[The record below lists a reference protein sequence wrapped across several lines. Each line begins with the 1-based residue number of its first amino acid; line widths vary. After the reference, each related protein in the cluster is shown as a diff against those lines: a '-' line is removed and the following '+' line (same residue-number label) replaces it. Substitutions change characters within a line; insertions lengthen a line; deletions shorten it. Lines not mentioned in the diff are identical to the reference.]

1 MTDPLIKELIAV
13 VVREEM
19 KGTCSGMTM
28 PQSAYCAKYD
38 ISHEAIRQRL
48 QKGVWRMG
56 HASPDMLYKT
66 YGDFIQEYQDLQVE
80 FNAKQRSGHTGKS
93 ETSIFH

>member
-1 MTDPLIKELIAV
+1 MTDPLIKELIAA

-56 HASPDMLYKT
+56 
-66 YGDFIQEYQDLQVE
+66 QEVLEVKGAGRYIDLQAVD
-80 FNAKQRSGHTGKS
+80 AWARKQGQSLYLAA
-93 ETSIFH
+93 